1 MGNRY
6 LIVGGVAGG
15 ASAAARLR
23 RLGEDDEIIMFE
35 KGPDVSFS
43 NCSLP
48 YRLSGEVA
56 NTEDLIMMNPE
67 LFKGQYNIDARVNN
81 EVLSIDR
88 EKKEVEVKNLLD
100 GTTYRESYDK
110 LILSPGAKP
119 VVPNLP
125 GIEKANVFTVRNVVD
140 IDKLHRFIEK
150 TNPSRITVIGGG
162 FIGIEVMENLVE
174 VGHKV
179 TLVQSPPQILN
190 QIDPDMV
197 QILHKEIIDHGVEL
211 ILGDRVVGFDTNKAI
226 LKSGKEIESEV
237 VIMSIGIVP
246 VTDIAVNAG
255 LELGK
260 TGAIKVD
267 PNYLTNDPDIY
278 AVGDAI
284 EVYNSLTQASTKLSL
299 AGPALKQARS
309 VADHIHGRKINNTG
323 YIGSSVVKVF
333 NFNAANTGLSEKML
347 EKLDIDYDWIEIIPK
362 DKVGIMP
369 DAEELGFKL
378 IFEKP
383 TGRILGAQA
392 IGRGNVDKRIDV
404 IATAIKFGGTI
415 EDLPDLELCYAPP
428 FGTGKDAINFA
439 GYVASNLLN
448 GDFKQISFTKV
459 RELVEEGAYILD
471 VRETYEYEDEGHILG
486 AKNIPMSEVRDR
498 IEEIPRDEPV
508 YIHCRSGQRSYNI
521 VLMLQAKGYKNIINI
536 SGGFIGLRAYEYFTD
551 ITTNRKP
558 IMDQYVFKYGVVE
571 KTPV

>member
-1 MGNRY
+1 MGNKY
-6 LIVGGVAGG
+6 VIVGGVAGG

-67 LFKGQYNIDARVNN
+67 LFKDQYNIDARVNS
-81 EVLSIDR
+81 EVIKIDR
-88 EKKEVEVKNLLD
+88 EKKEVEVKNILD
-100 GTTYRESYDK
+100 GSTYKESYDK

-140 IDKLHRFIEK
+140 IDKLHRFIEEIK
-150 TNPSRITVIGGG
+150 PSRITVIGGG
-162 FIGIEVMENLVE
+162 FIGIEVMENLVQ

-197 QILHKEIIDHGVEL
+197 QILHKEIMDHGVEL
-211 ILGDRVVGFDTNKAI
+211 ILGDRVTAFDTNKAI
-226 LKSGKEIESEV
+226 LKSGKVIESEV
-237 VIMSIGIVP
+237 IIMSIGIVP
-246 VTDIAVNAG
+246 VTDIAVDAG
-255 LELGK
+255 IELGK

-284 EVYNSLTQASTKLSL
+284 EVYNSLTQDSIKLSL

-323 YIGSSVVKVF
+323 FIGSSVVKVF

-347 EKLDIDYDWIEIIPK
+347 AKLDIDYDWIEIIPK

-404 IATAIKFGGTI
+404 IATAIKFGATI

-428 FGTGKDAINFA
+428 FGTGKDAINYA
-439 GYVASNLLN
+439 GYVASNLLH
-448 GDFKQISFTKV
+448 GDFKQISYTKI
-459 RELVEEGAYILD
+459 RALVEKGAFILD
-471 VRETYEYEDEGHILG
+471 VRERYEYEDEGHILG

-536 SGGFIGLRAYEYFTD
+536 SGGFIGLCAYEYFTD
-551 ITTNRKP
+551 ITTDRKP
-558 IMDQYVFKYGVVE
+558 IIDQYVFKYGAG
-571 KTPV
+571 

>member
-1 MGNRY
+1 MSHKY

-48 YRLSGEVA
+48 YRLSGAVA

-67 LFKGQYNIDARVNN
+67 LFKGQYNIDARVNS

-88 EKKEVEVKNLLD
+88 EKKEIEVKNLLD

-119 VVPNLP
+119 IVPQLP

-174 VGHKV
+174 AGHKV

-197 QILHKEIIDHGVEL
+197 QILHKEIMDHGVEL

-226 LKSGKEIESEV
+226 LKSGKVIESEV
-237 VIMSIGIVP
+237 IIMSIGIVP

-255 LELGK
+255 LELGE

-284 EVYNSLTQASTKLSL
+284 EVYNALTQSSTKLSL
-299 AGPALKQARS
+299 AGPALKQARN
-309 VADHIHGRKINNTG
+309 VADHIHGRKINNRG

-347 EKLDIDYDWIEIIPK
+347 EKLDIPYDWIEIIPK

-392 IGRGNVDKRIDV
+392 IGRGNVDKRVDV
-404 IATAIKFGGTI
+404 IATAIKFGATI

-428 FGTGKDAINFA
+428 FGTGKDAINYA

-459 RELVEEGAYILD
+459 RELVENGAYILD
-471 VRETYEYEDEGHILG
+471 VREADEYKEEGRIKH
-486 AKNIPMSEVRDR
+486 AYNIPLSQLRDR
-498 IEEIPRDEPV
+498 MEEIPRDVPV
-508 YIHCRSGQRSYNI
+508 YLHCRSGQRSYNA
-521 VLMLQAKGYKNIINI
+521 VLALQANGYDNVTNI
-536 SGGFIGLRAYEYFTD
+536 SGGFTGLRAYEYFTD
-551 ITTNRKP
+551 KISGREP
-558 IMDQYVFKYGVVE
+558 IVAEYGFPE
-571 KTPV
+571 

>member
-1 MGNRY
+1 MNKKY

-23 RLGEDDEIIMFE
+23 RLGEEDEIIMFE

-48 YRLSGEVA
+48 YRLSGEVK
-56 NTEDLIMMNPE
+56 NTEDLVLMNPDK
-67 LFKGQYNIDARVNN
+67 FKGQYNIDARVNS
-81 EVLSIDR
+81 EVIAIDR

-100 GTTYRESYDK
+100 GSTYTESYDK

-119 VVPNLP
+119 IVPQLP

-140 IDKLHRFIEK
+140 IDKLHTFIEK
-150 TNPSRITVIGGG
+150 TKPSRITVIGGG

-179 TLVQSPPQILN
+179 TLVQSPTQILS
-190 QIDPDMV
+190 QLDDDMV
-197 QILHKEIIDHGVEL
+197 QVLHKEIMDHGVEL
-211 ILGDRVVGFDTNKAI
+211 ILGDRVTAFDTNKAI

-237 VIMSIGIVP
+237 IVMSIGIVP
-246 VTDIAVNAG
+246 VTDIAKDAG
-255 LELGK
+255 LELGE

-267 PNYLTNDPDIY
+267 ANYLTNDPDIY

-284 EVYNSLTQASTKLSL
+284 EVYNALTQSYTKLSL

-309 VADHIHGRKINNTG
+309 VADHIHGRLVSNTG
-323 YIGSSVVKVF
+323 FIGSSVVKVF

-347 EKLDIDYDWIEIIPK
+347 AKLNIDYDWVEIVPK

-392 IGRGNVDKRIDV
+392 IGRGNVDKRVDV
-404 IATAIKFGGTI
+404 IATAIKFGATI
-415 EDLPDLELCYAPP
+415 ESLRDLELCYAPP
-428 FGTGKDAINFA
+428 FGTGKDVINYA

-459 RELVEEGAYILD
+459 RALVENDAYIVD
-471 VRETYEYEDEGHILG
+471 VREMDEYGGGHI
-486 AKNIPMSEVRDR
+486 KNVHHIPLSELRDR
-498 IEEIPRDEPV
+498 VDEIPKDVPV
-508 YIHCRSGQRSYNI
+508 YLHCYSGQRSYNAI
-521 VLMLQAKGYKNIINI
+521 LALQARGYSNLFNI
-536 SGGFIGLRAYEYFTD
+536 SGGFVGLCAYEYYTD
-551 ITTNRKP
+551 KITGRDPIVTQYGFNR
-558 IMDQYVFKYGVVE
+558 V
-571 KTPV
+571 

>member
-1 MGNRY
+1 MSNRY

-23 RLGEDDEIIMFE
+23 RLGEKDEIIMFE

-67 LFKGQYNIDARVNN
+67 LFKGQYNIDARVNS
-81 EVLSIDR
+81 EVISIDR
-88 EKKEVEVKNLLD
+88 DKKEVEVKNLLD
-100 GTTYRESYDK
+100 GKTYKESYDK

-125 GIEKANVFTVRNVVD
+125 GIETANVFTVRNVVD
-140 IDKLHRFIEK
+140 IDKLHKFIEK

-190 QIDPDMV
+190 QLDPDMV
-197 QILHKEIIDHGVEL
+197 QILHKEIMDHGVEL
-211 ILGDRVVGFDTNKAI
+211 ILGDRVTGFNGNTVM

-237 VIMSIGIVP
+237 VVMSIGIIP

-267 PNYLTNDPDIY
+267 QNYLTNDKDIY

-284 EVYNSLTQASTKLSL
+284 EVYNSLTLSNTKLSL

-333 NFNAANTGLSEKML
+333 SFNAANTGLSEKML
-347 EKLDIDYDWIEIIPK
+347 DKLDIEYDWIEIVPK

-428 FGTGKDAINFA
+428 FGTGKDAINYA
-439 GYVASNLLN
+439 GYVASNLLH

-459 RELVEEGAYILD
+459 RELVENDAFIVD
-471 VRETYEYEDEGHILG
+471 VREIYEYEDEGRIKNVH
-486 AKNIPMSEVRDR
+486 NIPLSQLRERMD
-498 IEEIPRDEPV
+498 EIPKDEPV
-508 YIHCRSGQRSYNI
+508 YLHCRSGQRSYNA
-521 VLMLQAKGYKNIINI
+521 VLTLQANGYTKVVNI
-536 SGGFIGLRAYEYFTD
+536 SGGITGLRAYEYFTD
-551 ITTNRKP
+551 KISGREPVLET
-558 IMDQYVFKYGVVE
+558 YGFSE
-571 KTPV
+571 

>member
-1 MGNRY
+1 MGNKY

-43 NCSLP
+43 NCCLP

-56 NTEDLIMMNPE
+56 NTEDLILMNPT
-67 LFKGQYNIDARVNN
+67 LFKGQYNIDARVNS
-81 EVLSIDR
+81 EVIKIDR

-119 VVPNLP
+119 IVPQLP
-125 GIEKANVFTVRNVVD
+125 GIEKVNVFTVRNVVD
-140 IDKLHRFIEK
+140 IDKLHTFIEK

-174 VGHKV
+174 AGHKV

-190 QIDPDMV
+190 QLDPDMV
-197 QILHKEIIDHGVEL
+197 QILHKEIMDHGVEL
-211 ILGDRVVGFDTNKAI
+211 ILGDRVTAFDTNKAI

-237 VIMSIGIVP
+237 IIMSIGIVP
-246 VTDIAVNAG
+246 VTDIAESAG

-284 EVYNSLTQASTKLSL
+284 EVYNSLTQNVTKLSL

-309 VADHIHGRKINNTG
+309 VADHIHGRKINNRG
-323 YIGSSVVKVF
+323 FIGSSVVKVF

-347 EKLDIDYDWIEIIPK
+347 EKLDIPYDWIEIIPK

-369 DAEELGFKL
+369 DAEELGLKL

-439 GYVASNLLN
+439 GYVASNLLH
-448 GDFKQISFTKV
+448 GDFKQISYTKV
-459 RELVEEGAYILD
+459 RELVENGAYILD
-471 VRETYEYEDEGHILG
+471 VREADELQEEGRIKNV
-486 AKNIPMSEVRDR
+486 KNIPLSQLRERMT
-498 IEEIPRDEPV
+498 EIPKDVPV
-508 YIHCRSGQRSYNI
+508 YLLCRSGQRSYNA
-521 VLMLQAKGYKNIINI
+521 VLALQANGYDNVTNI
-536 SGGFIGLRAYEYFTD
+536 SGGFTGLRAYEYFTD
-551 ITTNRKP
+551 KSSGREP
-558 IMDQYVFKYGVVE
+558 ILAEYGFP
-571 KTPV
+571 KKKL